1 MHEDSKDEIG
11 ALNVSLKRL
20 TGVGVK
26 NGVKNGVKSF
36 VGHKV
41 LCYK

>member
-11 ALNVSLKRL
+11 ALNVSLKRGL

-26 NGVKNGVKSF
+26 NGVKSF
-36 VGHKV
+36 VGDKV
-41 LCYK
+41 LCHN